1 VGHQPHFIGR
11 VPGKAAAHMVE
22 QAASVHALQRLLR
35 HGPGLGLPCAPGVPE
50 QEDQIMRRGEFWR
63 VPEAAP
69 AGVKTPGVK
78 ARRHA
83 CQCPVWKAG
92 ACALRFP
99 EPVGQRLSGGQQTA
113 PIFPP
118 QARRLLQQGQQRLSG
133 EVRPRPEG
141 LLLRREQHRQR
152 PSAGACHSHAG
163 GHIDRVHIRAL
174 LPVDFDRDKIPVD
187 RLRHRLVL
195 KGLMGHDVAP
205 VAGGVADA
213 EEHRLVLLPC
223 GLECLAPPGPPV
235 HGIFPVLEQIRGL
248 FKLQPVGHGSSSFD
262 RAAHCRPHGSA
273 GFPSSAALAPCLY
286 KAFSPSGTG
295 RGPQFVPRTSASAGQ
310 IRRERPGKA
319 RPWCRTGQVDSGK

>member
-1 VGHQPHFIGR
+1 
-11 VPGKAAAHMVE
+11 
-22 QAASVHALQRLLR
+22 
-35 HGPGLGLPCAPGVPE
+35 
-50 QEDQIMRRGEFWR
+50 MRRGEFWR

-113 PIFPP
+113 PISPP

-141 LLLRREQHRQR
+141 LLLRCEQHRQR

-174 LPVDFDRDKIPVD
+174 LPVDFDRDKIPVN
-187 RLRHRLVL
+187 RLRHRLVR

-223 GLECLAPPGPPV
+223 GLEYLAPPGPPV

-262 RAAHCRPHGSA
+262 RRRTAARMVPQVFRP
-273 GFPSSAALAPCLY
+273 
-286 KAFSPSGTG
+286 
-295 RGPQFVPRTSASAGQ
+295 VPRLPSAYSRRFPRPARAGGRSLFRGLPPQ
-310 IRRERPGKA
+310 RARSGGNGRTKA
-319 RPWCRTGQVDSGK
+319 RPWCRTGAGRFRQVAPWPAKVSRPSCLPPPKSLAVGLFGAVEGDHPAQQRVIHVPLPRDAEQHFAPA

>member
-1 VGHQPHFIGR
+1 
-11 VPGKAAAHMVE
+11 
-22 QAASVHALQRLLR
+22 
-35 HGPGLGLPCAPGVPE
+35 
-50 QEDQIMRRGEFWR
+50 MRRGEFWR

-187 RLRHRLVL
+187 RLRHRLVR

>member
-1 VGHQPHFIGR
+1 
-11 VPGKAAAHMVE
+11 MN
-22 QAASVHALQRLLR
+22 
-35 HGPGLGLPCAPGVPE
+35 
-50 QEDQIMRRGEFWR
+50 
-63 VPEAAP
+63 
-69 AGVKTPGVK
+69 
-78 ARRHA
+78 
-83 CQCPVWKAG
+83 
-92 ACALRFP
+92 
-99 EPVGQRLSGGQQTA
+99 
-113 PIFPP
+113 
-118 QARRLLQQGQQRLSG
+118 
-133 EVRPRPEG
+133 
-141 LLLRREQHRQR
+141 
-152 PSAGACHSHAG
+152 SAKKFR
-163 GHIDRVHIRAL
+163 RVHIRAL